1 MCTCMPFFPVIV
13 KNSPALQKCIHSVA
27 SLGSIWTLR
36 SGRDNSATDG
46 RKSYQK
52 HISRDGSIEDGLELR
67 NREAGTDVASPES
80 PRKTPRMEVEP
91 FKGDERPKAA
101 YTKL

>member
-13 KNSPALQKCIHSVA
+13 KNSPALEKCIHSVA
-27 SLGSIWTLR
+27 SLGSLWTLR
-36 SGRDNSATDG
+36 SGGINSATEG

-52 HISRDGSIEDGLELR
+52 HISRDGSIEDGLELH
-67 NREAGTDVASPES
+67 NREAVTDVGVPES
-80 PRKTPRMEVEP
+80 PRKTPRMEVDS
-91 FKGDERPKAA
+91 FKGDERPKAP